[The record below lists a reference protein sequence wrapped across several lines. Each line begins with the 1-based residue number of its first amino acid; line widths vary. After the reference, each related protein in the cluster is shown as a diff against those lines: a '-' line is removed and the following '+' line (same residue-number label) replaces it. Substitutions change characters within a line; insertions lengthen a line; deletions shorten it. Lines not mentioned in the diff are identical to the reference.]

1 MQRRPRLGVIGG
13 SGLYDMPGLTNL
25 THVDVE
31 TPFGSPSD
39 RISIGEIDGYDVAF
53 LPRHGRHHRLSPT
66 HVPYRANIWA
76 LKSLGVER
84 LVSASAV
91 GSMREHVHPLDMLVP
106 DQIFD
111 RTTLRPRT
119 FFDDMVV
126 HVSLA
131 DPFCGR
137 ARHSLVDA
145 AKQSG
150 VSIHESGTYVCIEG
164 PQFSTKAESRIYR
177 SWGVDVIG
185 MTAMPEARL
194 AREAGLCYVTLAMV
208 TDYDVW
214 HEVEDAVSV
223 QAVIENLR
231 RNATNAQNVI
241 RAAVPRLHDDWD
253 CQCGSALDGAV
264 ATAPDGIA
272 SETRERL
279 ALLLGGS
286 NA

>member
-13 SGLYDMPGLTNL
+13 SGLYDMRGLTNL

-31 TPFGSPSD
+31 TPFGPPSD
-39 RISIGEIDGYDVAF
+39 RISIGEIEGHDVAF

-66 HVPYRANIWA
+66 NVPYRANIWA

-111 RTTLRPRT
+111 RTTLRART
-119 FFDDMVV
+119 FFDEMVV

-131 DPFCGR
+131 DPFCMH
-137 ARHSLVDA
+137 ARRTLVDA
-145 AKQSG
+145 AKQQG
-150 VSIHESGTYVCIEG
+150 VSMHDGGTYVCIEG

-214 HEVEDAVSV
+214 HEVEEAVSV
-223 QAVIENLR
+223 QAVIENLK

-253 CQCGSALDGAV
+253 CMCSSALDGAV
-264 ATAPDGIA
+264 ATAPDGI
-272 SETRERL
+272 SNETRERL
-279 ALLLGGS
+279 GLLLGGS